1 MEEKI
6 QKEESVSLL
15 DIFHLLLSKLAILIL
30 VVILGGFLGGAF
42 AIWRTIDVNY
52 YGTEVQ
58 FYVNPERPK
67 QTASSEGSQYGV
79 YGAYGRHVMDNMVK
93 LLSSESFTEQLILDG
108 NVVPAPSTEENP
120 WKITVK
126 GAASEADELQQN
138 IKFNKTL
145 NENINE
151 SNRLLSEANVARENA
166 TNAKKEM
173 DAALVIVQ
181 DAWRAEVPLI
191 SGVSSSYW
199 TYSDL
204 AFNYLQPML
213 TPELTNLCKEYQSLK
228 QTAENL
234 QTLADE
240 AVEIAETQTETTL
253 ELWRQTNQ
261 YKSQLN
267 SFSGQVTYSYLEANA
282 DTDDANN
289 LARSFIYVKIS
300 VLNDQEFAEMLYERV
315 IKVVPIYVEA
325 NMAVPNDY
333 EGTNCQRITRTDEIH
348 LTNVRYTTN
357 QAIKYAMLF
366 AAAAAVIAAVIIII
380 ADRSDK
386 RLRDQETITRLFNV
400 PVLGIV
406 PTIEDLTVLSET
418 KKKERA
424 KRSVLEK
431 KEKAKQLK
439 EKEKEQEKQ
448 EKANA
453 ELKAKQEKEATQAKK
468 EAEKQ
473 AKKDAELKAKQE
485 KEAAQAKKE
494 AEKQAEADAKKAK
507 KDAEKKAKQE
517 AELKAKQEKEAA
529 QAKKQAEA
537 KKTAAPTEN
546 KTKQAP
552 VPAKKQN
559 ANNKKK
565 KNGARR

>member
-6 QKEESVSLL
+6 QKEEGLSLL
-15 DIFHLLLSKLAILIL
+15 DIIHLLLSKLAILIL
-30 VVILGGFLGGAF
+30 VAILGGVFGGAF

-108 NVVPAPSTEENP
+108 SIVPAPSTEEKP

-126 GAASEADELQQN
+126 GAASEADALQQN
-138 IKFNKTL
+138 INFNKAL
-145 NENINE
+145 NENIGKA
-151 SNRLLSEANVARENA
+151 NRLLSEADTARKNA
-166 TNAKKEM
+166 MDAKKAM
-173 DAALVIVQ
+173 DAALIIVQ

-191 SGVSSSYW
+191 PGISSSYW

-213 TPELTNLCKEYQSLK
+213 TPELTNLCKDYQEQK
-228 QTAENL
+228 QTAESL
-234 QTLADE
+234 QLLADE
-240 AVEIAETQTETTL
+240 AVKTAEVQTETTL

-267 SFSGQVTYSYLEANA
+267 SFSGQISYSYLEANA

-300 VLNDQEFAEMLYERV
+300 VLNNQEFAEILYNRV
-315 IKVVPIYVEA
+315 IRVVPTYVEA

-357 QAIKYAMLF
+357 QAIKYAILF
-366 AAAAAVIAAVIIII
+366 AAAATVVAAVIVIIV
-380 ADRSDK
+380 DRSDK

-424 KRSVLEK
+424 RRNVLEK
-431 KEKAKQLK
+431 KEKAKLLK
-439 EKEKEQEKQ
+439 AQEKEQEKQ
-448 EKANA
+448 
-453 ELKAKQEKEATQAKK
+453 AKK
-468 EAEKQ
+468 EAE
-473 AKKDAELKAKQE
+473 LKAN
-485 KEAAQAKKE
+485 
-494 AEKQAEADAKKAK
+494 
-507 KDAEKKAKQE
+507 
-517 AELKAKQEKEAA
+517 QEKEAA

-537 KKTAAPTEN
+537 EAKEAKKEAE
-546 KTKQAP
+546 KQAKKEAELKAKQEKEAAKKP
-552 VPAKKQN
+552 VAPVKEQKKPAPAPAKKQN
-559 ANNKKK
+559 NNNKKK

>member
-1 MEEKI
+1 MEERI
-6 QKEESVSLL
+6 QKEEGISLL
-15 DIFHLLLSKLAILIL
+15 DIVHLLLSKLAILIL
-30 VVILGGFLGGAF
+30 VVVLGGFLGGAF
-42 AIWRTIDVNY
+42 AVWRTYDVNY

-93 LLSSESFTEQLILDG
+93 LLSSESFTEQLILNG
-108 NVVPAPSTEENP
+108 KIVPNVSTDENP
-120 WKITVK
+120 WRITVK
-126 GAASEADELQQN
+126 GAASEADELRQN
-138 IKFNKTL
+138 IEFNKNL
-145 NENINE
+145 NENIEE
-151 SNRLLSEANVARENA
+151 SNRLLTEANTARQNS
-166 TNAKKEM
+166 TDAKKATEK
-173 DAALVIVQ
+173 ALTVVQ

-228 QTAENL
+228 TTADNL
-234 QTLADE
+234 QAIADE
-240 AVEIAETQTETTL
+240 AVKDSETQTEATL
-253 ELWRQTNQ
+253 SLWRQTKQ

-267 SFSGQVTYSYLEANA
+267 SLSGHITYSYLEANA
-282 DTDDANN
+282 NTDDANN

-300 VLNDQEFAEMLYERV
+300 VLNDQKFAEILYERV
-315 IKVVPIYVEA
+315 ITVVPVYVEA

-357 QAIKYAMLF
+357 QAIKYAFLF
-366 AAAAAVIAAVIIII
+366 AAASAVIAAVIIII
-380 ADRSDK
+380 VDKSDK
-386 RLRDQETITRLFNV
+386 RLRDHETITRLFNV

-406 PTIEDLTVLSET
+406 PTIEDLTTLSAT

-439 EKEKEQEKQ
+439 EKEK
-448 EKANA
+448 
-453 ELKAKQEKEATQAKK
+453 
-468 EAEKQ
+468 Q
-473 AKKDAELKAKQE
+473 AKKDAE
-485 KEAAQAKKE
+485 
-494 AEKQAEADAKKAK
+494 
-507 KDAEKKAKQE
+507 
-517 AELKAKQEKEAA
+517 
-529 QAKKQAEA
+529 QAKKQAELQA
-537 KKTAAPTEN
+537 KQEKQTKSAP
-546 KTKQAP
+546 A
-552 VPAKKQN
+552 PAKQQT

-565 KNGARR
+565 NGSRR

>member
-1 MEEKI
+1 MEENI
-6 QKEESVSLL
+6 QKEEGISLL

-42 AIWRTIDVNY
+42 AVWRTIDINY

-93 LLSSESFTEQLILDG
+93 LLSSESFTEQLILNG
-108 NVVPAPSTEENP
+108 NIVPAPSTEEKP
-120 WKITVK
+120 WKINVK
-126 GAASEADELQQN
+126 NAQTEEEYIEQN
-138 IKFNKTL
+138 ILFNNKL
-145 NENINE
+145 NDSIAEA
-151 SNRLLSEANVARENA
+151 NRLLADANVARENSI
-166 TNAKKEM
+166 NAKKDM
-173 DAALVIVQ
+173 DKALTVVQ

-213 TPELTNLCKEYQSLK
+213 TPELTTLCKEYQSLK

-234 QTLADE
+234 QALADE
-240 AVEIAETQTETTL
+240 AVKTAETQTESTL

-267 SFSGQVTYSYLEANA
+267 KFSGQISYSYLEANA

-300 VLNDQEFAEMLYERV
+300 VLNNQEFAEMLYERV
-315 IKVVPIYVEA
+315 IKVVPAYVEA

-357 QAIKYAMLF
+357 QAIKYTFLF
-366 AAAAAVIAAVIIII
+366 AAASAVIAAVIIII
-380 ADRSDK
+380 VDKSDK

-406 PTIEDLTVLSET
+406 PTIEDLTTLSET

-424 KRSVLEK
+424 KRNLLEK
-431 KEKAKQLK
+431 REKAKQLK
-439 EKEKEQEKQ
+439 EQ
-448 EKANA
+448 EKAA
-453 ELKAKQEKEATQAKK
+453 EKQAKAEEQLAKEKAKQAEA
-468 EAEKQ
+468 AEKQ
-473 AKKDAELKAKQE
+473 AKK
-485 KEAAQAKKE
+485 
-494 AEKQAEADAKKAK
+494 
-507 KDAEKKAKQE
+507 E
-517 AELKAKQEKEAA
+517 AELKAKQVKAEAA
-529 QAKKQAEA
+529 EKAKQEKKAKSVKEETPAPAAE
-537 KKTAAPTEN
+537 KTA
-546 KTKQAP
+546 P
-552 VPAKKQN
+552 VKKQN
-559 ANNKKK
+559 TNNKKK

>member
-6 QKEESVSLL
+6 QKEEGLSLL
-15 DIFHLLLSKLAILIL
+15 DIIHLLLSKLAILIL
-30 VVILGGFLGGAF
+30 VAILGGAFGGAF

-93 LLSSESFTEQLILDG
+93 LLSSESFTEQLILNG
-108 NVVPAPSTEENP
+108 KIVPAPSTEEKP

-126 GAASEADELQQN
+126 DATSEEEVLQKN
-138 IKFNKTL
+138 NEFNKTL
-145 NENINE
+145 NENIGE
-151 SNRLLSEANVARENA
+151 ADRLLLEANTARQNA
-166 TNAKKEM
+166 MDAKKAM
-173 DAALVIVQ
+173 DAALIIVQ

-191 SGVSSSYW
+191 PGISSSYW

-213 TPELTNLCKEYQSLK
+213 TPELTNLCKEYQAQK
-228 QTAENL
+228 QTAESL
-234 QTLADE
+234 QLLADE
-240 AVEIAETQTETTL
+240 AVKTAEVQTETTL

-261 YKSQLN
+261 YKTQLN
-267 SFSGQVTYSYLEANA
+267 KLSGQITYSYLEANA

-300 VLNDQEFAEMLYERV
+300 VLNDQKFAEMLYNRV
-315 IKVVPIYVEA
+315 IKVVPTYVEA

-348 LTNVRYTTN
+348 LTNIRYTTN
-357 QAIKYAMLF
+357 QAIKYAFLF
-366 AAAAAVIAAVIIII
+366 AAAATVVAAVIVIIV
-380 ADRSDK
+380 DRSDK

-406 PTIEDLTVLSET
+406 PTIEDLIVLSEA

-424 KRSVLEK
+424 KRNIVEK
-431 KEKAKQLK
+431 KEKAKL
-439 EKEKEQEKQ
+439 
-448 EKANA
+448 
-453 ELKAKQEKEATQAKK
+453 LKAQEK

-473 AKKDAELKAKQE
+473 AKK
-485 KEAAQAKKE
+485 
-494 AEKQAEADAKKAK
+494 EAD
-507 KDAEKKAKQE
+507 
-517 AELKAKQEKEAA
+517 LKAKQEKEAA

-537 KKTAAPTEN
+537 AEAQAKKEAE
-546 KTKQAP
+546 KQAKKEADLKAKQEKEAAQAKKQAEAEEKQAKKEAAKKP
-552 VPAKKQN
+552 VTAVKEQNKPTPAKKQN
-559 ANNKKK
+559 NNNKK